1 MDSEQLAES
10 LGLNSWVCP
19 GDGIGGL
26 LKVRVEDFR
35 VEEEADVPALDPKG
49 RFTIARIT
57 LTDWETNRF
66 VNRLARALKMSRN
79 RIWFS
84 GTKDKRA
91 ITTQLF
97 VIDAHQQKVE
107 EVQIKDVEIEVLG
120 RSHQKVKMGDHSS
133 NRFTITIRGCAE
145 KDGSPMEIGRALEEI
160 EMIRSQ
166 LKEKLGEGRF
176 PNWVGP
182 QRFGATRPVTPVV
195 GRHVVNGDFESA
207 VNQYLGMAGLNEM
220 EPVANFRSLWRES
233 GDVEA
238 AIEAIPQHLGYE
250 MSMLNSLKSRPDDWV
265 SAFRKL
271 PNNLQL
277 MMVHSLQSMAFN
289 HALGARIENGLSI
302 TLPVEGDV
310 VGPVGENGKINTG
323 KLSIVTSE
331 TKPRISRNCLLGRL
345 AVTGT
350 LPGSEGTQPVG
361 AMADIESKV
370 FERLELSELDWHV
383 KAIPRLTT
391 KGTRRALAGYF
402 SDFAFEEVSPI
413 DLTESNEKWEKGP
426 SEGDRWNPDGCC
438 IRFRFSLPPG
448 TYATTLLREFTRAPL
463 HQS

>member
-1 MDSEQLAES
+1 MDSEQIAET

-19 GDGIGGL
+19 GDGVGGL

-35 VEEEADVPALDPKG
+35 VEEQSDVPALDHKG

-91 ITTQLF
+91 VTTQLF
-97 VIDAHQQKVE
+97 VIDAHQQKVADVE
-107 EVQIKDVEIEVLG
+107 IKDVEIEVLG
-120 RSHQKVKMGDHSS
+120 RSHQKVRMGDHAA

-145 KDGSPMEIGRALEEI
+145 KDGSPMDAERALSEIDMIRSNLEEI
-160 EMIRSQ
+160 
-166 LKEKLGEGRF
+166 LGGGKF

-182 QRFGATRPVTPVV
+182 QRFGSTRPVTPVV
-195 GRHVVNGDFESA
+195 GRYVVNGDFEAA
-207 VNQYLGMAGLNEM
+207 VNAYLGMAGLNEM
-220 EPVANFRSLWRES
+220 ESVAAFRTLWRET

-238 AIEAIPQHLGYE
+238 ALEAIPQHLGFE
-250 MSMLNSLKSRPDDWV
+250 NSILHSLNNRPDDYV
-265 SAFRKL
+265 AAFRKL

-277 MMVHSLQSMAFN
+277 MTVHSLQSMAFN
-289 HALGARIENGLSI
+289 HALGARIAEGVSI
-302 TLPVEGDV
+302 TEPLEGDV
-310 VGPVGENGKINTG
+310 VGPVGENGKVNTG
-323 KLSIVTSE
+323 KLSIVSSE
-331 TKPRISRNCLLGRL
+331 TRPRITRNCQLGRL
-345 AVTGT
+345 TVTGT
-350 LPGSEGTQPVG
+350 LLGSEGTRPLGVPLQ
-361 AMADIESKV
+361 IETEV
-370 FERLELSELDWHV
+370 FDRLELSEIDWHV
-383 KAIPRLTT
+383 EAIPRLTT
-391 KGTRRALAGYF
+391 KGTRRPLAGSF
-402 SDFAFEEVSPI
+402 SDFTVEEVSTI
-413 DLTESNEKWEKGP
+413 DLSESNERWAAGP
-426 SEGDRWNPDGCC
+426 IEGERWHPEGCC

>member
-1 MDSEQLAES
+1 MDSEQIAET

-35 VEEEADVPALDPKG
+35 VEEQSDVPALDQKG

-66 VNRLARALKMSRN
+66 VNRLARALKISRN
-79 RIWFS
+79 RIWFT

-91 ITTQLF
+91 VTTQLF
-97 VIDAHQQKVE
+97 VIDAHQNKVA
-107 EVQIKDVEIEVLG
+107 EVEIKDVEIEVLG
-120 RSHQKVKMGDHSS
+120 RSHQKVKLGGHSS

-145 KDGSPMEIGRALEEI
+145 KDGSPMDADLALAEIDR
-160 EMIRSQ
+160 IRSQ
-166 LKEKLGEGRF
+166 LQEILGEGKF

-182 QRFGATRPVTPVV
+182 QRFGSNRPVTPVV

-207 VNQYLGMAGLNEM
+207 VNAYLGMAGLNEM
-220 EPVANFRSLWRES
+220 EKVANFRTLWRET
-233 GDVEA
+233 GDVEE

-265 SAFRKL
+265 SAFKKL
-271 PNNLQL
+271 PKNLQL
-277 MMVHSLQSMAFN
+277 MTVHSLQSMAFN
-289 HALGARIENGLSI
+289 HALGARIRKGVSI
-302 TLPVEGDV
+302 TEPLEGDV
-310 VGPVGENGKINTG
+310 VGLIGESGKINTG
-323 KLSIVTSE
+323 KLSIVSAE
-331 TKPRISRNCLLGRL
+331 TKPRITRNCLLGRL

-350 LPGSEGTQPVG
+350 LPGSEGTLPLGVV
-361 AMADIESKV
+361 AEIESEV
-370 FERLELSELDWHV
+370 FERLELSEIDWRV
-383 KAIPRLTT
+383 EAIPRLST
-391 KGTRRALAGYF
+391 KGTRRTLAGSF
-402 SDFAFEEVSPI
+402 SDFKVEEVSTI
-413 DLTESNEKWEKGP
+413 DLGESNQRWAAGP
-426 SEGDRWNPDGCC
+426 SEDERWHPEGCC